1 MSSWNNKSPCVP
13 SNHFKRKS
21 RVLHT
26 RNSLSSC
33 LFLWVGGGKRA
44 QSANSCSLLMFE
56 LLVAEQTVALL
67 KDCLDCKAIP
77 PLQKKKAELPG
88 ERDYLIKKLRLLILL
103 VHTVLL
109 CFHSIHPFIL
119 LPFASTWVNFSY
131 FLRINIEILKW
142 MTIDS
147 TYVVFQCVVFDGV
160 DSGRW
165 AALVGW
171 GVDG

>member
-1 MSSWNNKSPCVP
+1 MCAFQPLQKEESSTAEY
-13 SNHFKRKS
+13 
-21 RVLHT
+21 T

-44 QSANSCSLLMFE
+44 QSANSCSLLMFK

-103 VHTVLL
+103 VPTVLL
-109 CFHSIHPFIL
+109 GFHYIPSFFFPLQYI
-119 LPFASTWVNFSY
+119 FSANQY
-131 FLRINIEILKW
+131 
-142 MTIDS
+142 
-147 TYVVFQCVVFDGV
+147 
-160 DSGRW
+160 
-165 AALVGW
+165 
-171 GVDG
+171 